1 MTRWLVTFSGARYD
15 VCTGKLVADGGQ
27 YGADRVLVYDD
38 VWLRAHEF
46 YKLNHWLWEHPG
58 QRFPNGTYGRRGFG
72 WYAWKA
78 LVMLE
83 ALEHALPGDVLL
95 YVDGDTVPVA
105 PLAPIY
111 GTAAR
116 DGAMFFAAQGHKQ
129 RTWCTRDCYLAMGMG
144 DGSAKAQ
151 AAMRHA
157 GLPGTPQER
166 YYDVQAGVA
175 RFFAIQKGP
184 WKPKQLLME
193 WLAYAVNPMT
203 TTFDPSELALVAAN
217 TPPEH
222 PGFEEHRTEQAIMTN
237 LVHRYGYKLW
247 RECDDSGEGWPE
259 DRDVYGQLFQQ
270 TRLGDGS
277 AHGGSKYRNV
287 PVGPGC

>member
-15 VCTGKLVADGGQ
+15 GCTGKLVEQAGQ
-27 YGADRVLVYDD
+27 FGADRVLVYDD
-38 VWLRAHEF
+38 VWLRAHGF
-46 YKLNHWLWEHPG
+46 YAANRWLWEHPG
-58 QRFPNGTYGRRGFG
+58 QRFPNGTYGRRGYG

-83 ALEHALPGDVLL
+83 ALEHAQPGDVLL

-111 GTAAR
+111 EVAAR

-129 RTWCTRDCYLAMGMG
+129 RTWCTRDCYTVMGMG
-144 DGSAKAQ
+144 DGSTKAQ
-151 AAMRHA
+151 AAMLYA
-157 GLPGTPQER
+157 GLPGTVRER

-175 RFFAIQKGP
+175 RFFAIKKGP
-184 WKPKQLLME
+184 WRPRQLLME
-193 WLAYAVNPMT
+193 WLAYAVNPMA
-203 TTFDPSELALVAAN
+203 TTFDPSELAV
-217 TPPEH
+217 PPGPHAEH
-222 PGFEEHRTEQAIMTN
+222 VGFEEHRTEQAIMSN
-237 LVHRYGYKLW
+237 LVHRAGYKLW
-247 RECDDSGEGWPE
+247 RECDDSGEGYTD

-277 AHGGSKYRNV
+277 TQGGSKYRNV
-287 PVGPGC
+287 PMPEAG